1 LARLDR
7 YNPYDTGNQKGGRNR
22 RSIRLKGYDYSQSG
36 LYFITICIQNGTC
49 LFGKINA
56 GQLTLNDAG
65 QMVETEWVKL
75 PERFTNLQLHEYIIM
90 PNHFHAIIEI
100 VGAPL
105 VGAQK
110 IRAAPKTHGTPN
122 NHIAPNK
129 EKGQPQGV
137 VPTGKTLG
145 EMIGAFKSITTVAY
159 IRGVKTRNWQSFERK
174 LWQRNYWEHIIRTEK
189 SYQTI
194 SAYIINNPLKWEDD
208 KFYFS

>member
-1 LARLDR
+1 MARLDR

-110 IRAAPKTHGTPN
+110 KRMPPKKRMAPQT
-122 NHIAPNK
+122 
-129 EKGQPQGV
+129 
-137 VPTGKTLG
+137 
-145 EMIGAFKSITTVAY
+145 
-159 IRGVKTRNWQSFERK
+159 
-174 LWQRNYWEHIIRTEK
+174 
-189 SYQTI
+189 TI
-194 SAYIINNPLKWEDD
+194 SPPTMKKDNHKGLSLRVKRCV
-208 KFYFS
+208 K

>member
-1 LARLDR
+1 MTRLDR
-7 YNPYDTGNQKGGRNR
+7 YNPYDTGTQKGARNR

-110 IRAAPKTHGTPN
+110 THAAQKTHGTPN
-122 NHIAPNK
+122 NHIAPIPHIAPNN

-145 EMIGAFKSITTVAY
+145 EMMGAHHS
-159 IRGVKTRNWQSFERK
+159 
-174 LWQRNYWEHIIRTEK
+174 H
-189 SYQTI
+189 
-194 SAYIINNPLKWEDD
+194 
-208 KFYFS
+208 